1 MSAPA
6 AFAAALSS
14 MPSLGA
20 VITDFRP
27 PPLCAAAPR
36 LLIYLPFVEHTSRQI
51 KSFGSMPSS
60 GAYRPNSAMSL
71 RSHACIAIV
80 SGITHYQMI

>member
-6 AFAAALSS
+6 AFAAASSS
-14 MPSLGA
+14 MPPLGA

-36 LLIYLPFVEHTSRQI
+36 
-51 KSFGSMPSS
+51 G
-60 GAYRPNSAMSL
+60 
-71 RSHACIAIV
+71 
-80 SGITHYQMI
+80 